1 MADGM
6 VKIDV
11 QLVTSEA
18 NDQAKLLKGTL
29 EGVDIKA
36 DAAQHVKELDKSLD
50 EAAKQAKQTADS
62 SKQLDDKQKQAADG
76 AKKLSEEEKKA
87 ADEAK
92 KSKAAQDNLKSSLES
107 QSKYWDELA
116 DGQEKAGL
124 ATASGV
130 SKFNSLKAQLAST
143 TIETNAA
150 RAKFEALS
158 SSEGENSEET
168 KKAENAY
175 LELAGKQKS
184 LSLQVDSLGKKFGG
198 LTPQMAQ
205 AADKA
210 KAVGDRFQSAG
221 EKLSAVGSKMTIG
234 VTAPIVAGLAYA
246 GKAAVDFDSQ
256 IQSMG
261 SLLDDGTV
269 SAKTLKAEL
278 AHLGEASKKWSVQY
292 GTSTSDINNGMS
304 ELIKKGYS
312 YNQVLGAMPSI
323 LDAAKASGDDFNS
336 VMSVST
342 STLEQFGLKSNNTA
356 QMLKNTQRVTD
367 SLTFVANKTSAGF
380 SDMGNAMEY
389 VGPVAHGLN
398 MSLEQTA
405 SMIGLMSNQGIEG
418 EKAGTALRG
427 ALSALLTPSKQ
438 NIVGFKALGVS
449 VSDFKKGALTMPQ
462 MLDNIREKSKVMTKQ
477 QLQSNLALAFGTE
490 AQTGMNILVNEG
502 GDALRNLTGETEKS
516 TGYTKKLAETM
527 NNTSKANVDKFK
539 ASLNTLAI
547 TFGSK
552 LLPQIT
558 QLVKKGTDL
567 VKWFSDLDEGTQKT
581 VINTALAVA
590 AAGPLLSILGKTSSG
605 IGSLF
610 HGVQQAN
617 IWLGKFGPSA
627 KLAAGGVAE
636 AGEAAAATGTQTGL
650 LGQLMGSAAGKIAG
664 FTGATAAAEGGSVGL
679 LGALAPI
686 APAVLG
692 VTAVVGLGIFAWE
705 KWGKAAAASAART
718 DKWGTDIG
726 ATADHAATKFEGF
739 ETKVTTSL
747 NDTTSSAK
755 QNASD
760 IDSAFGKMLSS
771 ASSNVKKAQVELSKV
786 ANDFGG
792 GLGKDLLAGGKST
805 QNSKNGALADMVSYY
820 NQVKSITKQAS
831 LDNQKLTADQ
841 KVEISNLQ
849 TQMAAGWV
857 KTLNISQ
864 KQQKQVLKVMQG
876 DFKNMSS
883 GSLYS
888 YAFDIQQGLEK
899 AAKTEASKMKELK
912 QLHDKGLIDDQ
923 TYYKV
928 KKKQQDAYFGTNK
941 QAMTADVQAQIEAFH
956 KSDQYR
962 QMDANSRKTAD
973 AVLLNHEKDY
983 LTQTLGL
990 TEKQAAAVLKAAQ
1003 SQKKASDATA
1013 VAINGLTGKVKKAA
1027 ADWNAIVLDP
1037 KTGEL
1042 KTNSKEAVAAAVK
1055 DKDKWNSIKLLE
1067 QKGKMSTNATVEV
1080 AKGLASGNEWN
1091 KFKWLIQNAKL
1102 NDQTKVALGSAMVS
1116 NGAWNHLDWKVAQQ
1130 LAVNKTAEATIKSV
1144 ADMGAWNGLTA
1155 QQKNLLA
1162 RSKTKAAAAASLKD
1176 VGQWNSLPQKVKD
1189 MLAVD
1194 KASKPA
1200 KSATGSV
1207 DKYGQRKD
1215 HTVHE
1220 KAVDNAS
1227 GPAKKAK
1234 NGVDAFSKGKSVITK
1249 TLNVVANF
1257 GKGVMKALGLKGG
1270 TSNFGGGL
1278 AMINDATGS
1287 NYRELVHLPNSGA
1300 TFAFKERNVVLPLP
1314 RGAQVV
1320 TAQKSKSILDSIPH
1334 FAAGTPGGLNDLI
1347 SSSGVLNI
1355 TPEMA
1360 SSFQPVQSEYTLK
1373 MSAGADGSLK
1383 TMSDTLQALAM
1394 FVQDFVQSKGNTPDV
1409 LQIQTVAN
1417 FDPRA
1422 GAREMAQPMQV
1433 ELNRIN
1439 RTNSRKKG
1447 IR

>member
-462 MLDNIREKSKVMTKQ
+462 MLDNIREKSKGMTKQ

-567 VKWFSDLDEGTQKT
+567 VKWFSDLDDGTQKA
-581 VINTALAVA
+581 VLNTALALA
-590 AAGPLLSILGKTSSG
+590 AGGPLLSFLGKTTSG

-610 HGVQQAN
+610 HSISKAN
-617 IWLGKFGPSA
+617 MFLGKFTPGFKTANEVVKKTGETAASGAP
-627 KLAAGGVAE
+627 KL
-636 AGEAAAATGTQTGL
+636 GL
-650 LGQLMGSAAGKIAG
+650 LGKGAGVLGVKIAG
-664 FTGATAAAEGGSVGL
+664 MTGATVAAEGGMGAL
-679 LGALAPI
+679 LGSLAPLL
-686 APAVLG
+686 PAFAG
-692 VTAVVGLGIFAWE
+692 VATVVGIGIFAWE
-705 KWGKAAAASAART
+705 KWGKAAVASAART
-718 DKWGTDIG
+718 DKWGSDIG

-755 QNASD
+755 QNATD
-760 IDSAFGKMLSS
+760 IDSAFEKMLSS

-805 QNSKNGALADMVSYY
+805 QNSKNDALADMVSYY
-820 NQVKSITKQAS
+820 NQVQSI
-831 LDNQKLTADQ
+831 
-841 KVEISNLQ
+841 I
-849 TQMAAGWV
+849 
-857 KTLNISQ
+857 
-864 KQQKQVLKVMQG
+864 
-876 DFKNMSS
+876 
-883 GSLYS
+883 
-888 YAFDIQQGLEK
+888 
-899 AAKTEASKMKELK
+899 
-912 QLHDKGLIDDQ
+912 
-923 TYYKV
+923 
-928 KKKQQDAYFGTNK
+928 K

-990 TEKQAAAVLKAAQ
+990 TEKQAAAVLKSAQ

-1155 QQKNLLA
+1155 EQKNLLA

-1207 DKYGQRKD
+1207 DKYEQRKD

-1220 KAVDNAS
+1220 NAVDNAS

-1270 TSNFGGGL
+1270 TSSFGGGL

-1300 TFAFKERNVVLPLP
+1300 TFAFKERNVILPLP

-1320 TAQKSKSILDSIPH
+1320 TAQKSKPILDSIPH

-1347 SSSGVLNI
+1347 SSSGILNI

-1373 MSAGADGSLK
+1373 LSAGADGSLK